1 MRTRTL
7 THLLAAALFLAA
19 PVGLNALS
27 ENAVIVLDG
36 VIQDGVKLDTS
47 KVRYGDH
54 SQFDSKRG
62 DKVGTVRST
71 EVYEAIPAY
80 KTIKKEGVSE
90 GSARWQQL
98 MREATESYKSA
109 LSTVARNQGLVLI
122 VEEGAISGYSTS
134 DVTASVSGAVGGL
147 L

>member
-1 MRTRTL
+1 MRNRTL
-7 THLLAAALFLAA
+7 IHLLAALVLLAA
-19 PVGLNALS
+19 PVGLNALTES
-27 ENAVIVLDG
+27 AVV
-36 VIQDGVKLDTS
+36 VQDGVKLDTS

-98 MREATESYKSA
+98 MREATDSYKSA
-109 LSTVARNQGLVLI
+109 LSAVARNQSLVLI

-134 DVTASVSGAVGGL
+134 DVTSSVIGSVGGL

>member
-7 THLLAAALFLAA
+7 TQLLAAALFLAA
-19 PVGLNALS
+19 PAGLNALS

-54 SQFDSKRG
+54 SQFDAKRG